1 MQDIRA
7 EQFLGIGST
16 AQKLEEKI
24 LKQFEKTIYGTKGKT
39 RRDSLVYHSS
49 VTVEE
54 AIRQAD
60 NSKSEY
66 KVKLEFLQYF

>member
-1 MQDIRA
+1 MQDIRG

-16 AQKLEEKI
+16 AQKLEKI

-54 AIRQAD
+54 AIRRAD

-66 KVKLEFLQYF
+66 KVKLEILQYF

>member
-1 MQDIRA
+1 MQDIRG

-16 AQKLEEKI
+16 AQKLQKI
-24 LKQFEKTIYGTKGKT
+24 LKQFEKTIYITKGKT
-39 RRDSLVYHSS
+39 RGDSLVYHSS

-54 AIRQAD
+54 AIRRAD

-66 KVKLEFLQYF
+66 KVKLEILQYF

>member
-1 MQDIRA
+1 MQDIRG

-16 AQKLEEKI
+16 AQKLEKI
-24 LKQFEKTIYGTKGKT
+24 LKQFEKTIYVTKGKT
-39 RRDSLVYHSS
+39 RGDSLVYHSS

>member
-1 MQDIRA
+1 MQDIRG

-16 AQKLEEKI
+16 AQKLEKI

>member
-1 MQDIRA
+1 MQDIRG

-16 AQKLEEKI
+16 AQKLEKI
-24 LKQFEKTIYGTKGKT
+24 LKQFEKTIYVTKGKT
-39 RRDSLVYHSS
+39 RGDSLVYHSS

-54 AIRQAD
+54 AIRRAD

-66 KVKLEFLQYF
+66 KVKLEIL

>member
-1 MQDIRA
+1 MQDIRG

-16 AQKLEEKI
+16 AQKLEKI

-54 AIRQAD
+54 AIRRAD

>member
-1 MQDIRA
+1 MQDIRG

-16 AQKLEEKI
+16 AQKLEKI
-24 LKQFEKTIYGTKGKT
+24 LKQFEKTIYVTKGKT
-39 RRDSLVYHSS
+39 RGDSLVYHSS

-54 AIRQAD
+54 AIRRAD

-66 KVKLEFLQYF
+66 KVKLEILQYF

>member
-1 MQDIRA
+1 MQDIRG

-16 AQKLEEKI
+16 AQKLEKI
-24 LKQFEKTIYGTKGKT
+24 LKQFEKTIYVTKGKT
-39 RRDSLVYHSS
+39 RGDSLVCHSS

-54 AIRQAD
+54 AIRRAD

-66 KVKLEFLQYF
+66 KVKLEILQYF

>member
-1 MQDIRA
+1 MQDNRG

-16 AQKLEEKI
+16 AQKLEKI
-24 LKQFEKTIYGTKGKT
+24 LKQFEKTIYVTKGKT
-39 RRDSLVYHSS
+39 RGDSLVYHSS

-54 AIRQAD
+54 AIRRAD

-66 KVKLEFLQYF
+66 KVKLEILQYF